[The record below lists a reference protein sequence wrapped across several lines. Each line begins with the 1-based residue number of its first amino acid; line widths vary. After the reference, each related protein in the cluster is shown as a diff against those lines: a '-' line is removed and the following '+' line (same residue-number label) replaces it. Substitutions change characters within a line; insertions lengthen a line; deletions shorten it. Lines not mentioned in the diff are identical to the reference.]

1 MDIKI
6 RFLLDSN
13 PNYRNYLRMNSYWY
27 KILMRNPNMINDFI
41 NEYKEKNKLRT
52 SDKINDMMDKINMVS
67 KLIEVLRW

>member
-67 KLIEVLRW
+67 KLIEVLR